1 MDGAEHDVL
10 AHRTFA
16 QEHWPQLA
24 LTNPLERL
32 NGEIKRRTNVVGIF
46 PNHRAVTRLVGALLL
61 EQNDEWAVA
70 RRYMMLETMRPS
82 TDTELVSLPAVVG

>member
-1 MDGAEHDVL
+1 ML

-16 QEHWPQLA
+16 KEHGSQLA
-24 LTNPLERL
+24 STKPLERL
-32 NGEIKRRTNVVGIF
+32 NGEIKRHINVVGIS
-46 PNHRAVTRLVGALLL
+46 PNPAAVVRPAGTILL
-61 EQNDEWAVA
+61 EHNDAWAVA